1 MKLYCIKDSD
11 SLGYLN
17 VKKFH
22 DCPKRLCEEGLNHHG
37 KICTPSTFFWGKKGT
52 SNGKC
57 LILGKIE
64 LNMVHDTMDNPTD
77 LNVSK
82 LEGN

>member
-22 DCPKRLCEEGLNHHG
+22 DCPKRLCEEGLNHHR
-37 KICTPSTFFWGKKGT
+37 KICTPSTFLGKKR
-52 SNGKC
+52 NIQWK
-57 LILGKIE
+57 
-64 LNMVHDTMDNPTD
+64 
-77 LNVSK
+77 VSYLRK
-82 LEGN
+82 NRVKYGS